1 MSFCFLMLETKQN
14 ILYNIDETGIGDD
27 IVYEL
32 KNTIKLIN
40 KKYFLNEFLNIRKI
54 HQNSYEVLVI
64 DNLNKRV
71 YMEENYPKNLV
82 EDSKIK
88 VYAKKEFL
96 EELNAETKELLELN
110 FPEIYNE
117 YFFYDE
123 QKSLF

>member
-1 MSFCFLMLETKQN
+1 MLETEWN
-14 ILYNIDETGIGDD
+14 ILYNIDETWIGDD
-27 IVYEL
+27 IVFEL

-54 HQNSYEVLVI
+54 YQNSYEVLVI

-82 EDSKIK
+82 EESKIK
-88 VYAKKEFL
+88 IYTKKEFL
-96 EELNAETKELLELN
+96 EELNSETKKLLESN

>member
-1 MSFCFLMLETKQN
+1 MLETKQN

-27 IVYEL
+27 IMYEL

-82 EDSKIK
+82 EDSKVK